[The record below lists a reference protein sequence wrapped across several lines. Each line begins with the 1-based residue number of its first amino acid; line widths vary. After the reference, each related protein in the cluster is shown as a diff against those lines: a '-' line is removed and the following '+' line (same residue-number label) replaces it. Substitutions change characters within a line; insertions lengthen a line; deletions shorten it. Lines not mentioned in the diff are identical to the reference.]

1 MSSSAH
7 WLHFLACRDGL
18 ERIQV
23 PDDATVAAL
32 RKHISA
38 ALKVPMDDIA
48 LSRNQA
54 LVSLQASRHN
64 KGHCG
69 SGNQCC
75 RRAHTRDAASGGER
89 RGARRGS

>member
-1 MSSSAH
+1 M
-7 WLHFLACRDGL
+7 
-18 ERIQV
+18 

-38 ALKVPMDDIA
+38 ALKVPMDDIT

-54 LVSLQASRHN
+54 LVSQQASQHT
-64 KGHCG
+64 KGYSG

-75 RRAHTRDAASGGER
+75 RHARTRDAARHGSER
-89 RGARRGS
+89 AGARRGS